1 MKRISMDEWMNEWTL
16 CWKPEHHSYKTK
28 PNQNNKTKPKQQ
40 ERHLALIGLNGCENE
55 ENRNWKKRKKGKGDW
70 PSH

>member
-1 MKRISMDEWMNEWTL
+1 MNEWMNEHFVESQSIIVI
-16 CWKPEHHSYKTK
+16 KQTK
-28 PNQNNKTKPKQQ
+28 PNKQQ